1 MSDAHFIETI
11 IGVGILLFAAK
22 LMAELFLRLKLPIV
36 LGELIAG
43 MVVGPF
49 ALGGL
54 EIIDGK
60 QLLQIND
67 EIRVLGEM
75 GAIVILF
82 MAGLEM
88 TPKEFLKGGKA
99 AFVVG
104 TLGVVIPFFAGLAVF
119 QLFGFDVLQS
129 MLIATALTA
138 TSIAISIQVLNE
150 FGKIKTPEARLII
163 GAAIVDDI
171 LAIAVLSV
179 VTSMAGSEGGVDDI
193 DITEITI
200 TILKV
205 LGFFAIMLVVAVV
218 VIPKIITPRL
228 WKAKG
233 SVEGIATAAFFG
245 AAALA
250 GSIGLSP
257 IVGAFAVGMAL
268 STTKVFEKIE
278 NYIGKIGLIFAPL
291 FFAIMLIVAVVVI
304 PKVITPRIWKAKG
317 SVEGIATAAF
327 FGAAALA
334 GSIGLSPIVGAFAV
348 GMALSTTKVFD
359 KIENYVGKIG
369 LIFAPLFFAIIG
381 AQVDL
386 RAVDLNILALSAVIV
401 IIAVTTK
408 LFGCGLPAMY
418 FLKSKQ
424 KGLRVGIGMISR
436 GEVGLIVAGV
446 GITAGILTSEVYST
460 IIIMVVVTT
469 IITPIWLKIEYR
481 KEQKNDK
488 NESNKTV
495 KQKSE

>member
-1 MSDAHFIETI
+1 MAAEAHFIETI

-36 LGELIAG
+36 LGELLAG
-43 MVVGPF
+43 MIVGPF
-49 ALGGL
+49 ALGAFFVV
-54 EIIDGK
+54 DGK

-67 EIRVLGEM
+67 EIRILGEM

-88 TPKEFLKGGKA
+88 TPKEFLRGGKA
-99 AFVVG
+99 SFTVG
-104 TLGVVIPFFAGLAVF
+104 TLGVVVPFFAGLVVF
-119 QLFGFDVLQS
+119 QMFGFDALQS

-163 GAAIVDDI
+163 GAAVVDDI

-179 VTSMAGSEGGVDDI
+179 VSSIAGSEGGVENI
-193 DITEITI
+193 DLTEVTVK
-200 TILKV
+200 ILQV
-205 LGFFAIMLVVAVV
+205 LGFFAVMLIVAVV

-233 SVEGIATAAFFG
+233 SVEGIATASFFG

-291 FFAIMLIVAVVVI
+291 FFAI
-304 PKVITPRIWKAKG
+304 
-317 SVEGIATAAF
+317 
-327 FGAAALA
+327 
-334 GSIGLSPIVGAFAV
+334 
-348 GMALSTTKVFD
+348 
-359 KIENYVGKIG
+359 
-369 LIFAPLFFAIIG
+369 IG

-386 RAVDLNILALSAVIV
+386 RAVDLNVLMLSGIIIIV
-401 IIAVTTK
+401 AIATK
-408 LFGCGLPAMY
+408 LFGCGLPAML
-418 FLKSKQ
+418 FLKNKAQ
-424 KGLRVGIGMISR
+424 GMRVGIGMISR

-446 GITAGILTSEVYST
+446 GITEGILTSDVYST
-460 IIIMVVVTT
+460 IVIMVAVTT
-469 IITPIWLKIEYR
+469 IITPIWLKMEYR
-481 KEQKNDK
+481 KEQRTNSDSS
-488 NESNKTV
+488 EVSSN
-495 KQKSE
+495 QKKD

>member
-1 MSDAHFIETI
+1 MAAEGQFIETI

-36 LGELIAG
+36 LGELLAG
-43 MVVGPF
+43 MIVGPF
-49 ALGGL
+49 ALGAFFVV
-54 EIIDGK
+54 DGK

-67 EIRVLGEM
+67 EIRILGEM

-88 TPKEFLKGGKA
+88 TPKEFLRGGKA
-99 AFVVG
+99 AFTVG
-104 TLGVVIPFFAGLAVF
+104 TLGVVVPFFAGLAIF
-119 QLFGFDVLQS
+119 QLFGFDALQS

-179 VTSMAGSEGGVDDI
+179 VTSIAGSDGGVDNI
-193 DITEITI
+193 DITEVTI
-200 TILKV
+200 TILQV
-205 LGFFAIMLVVAVV
+205 LAFFAIMLVVAVV
-218 VIPKIITPRL
+218 VIPKIVTPRL

-268 STTKVFEKIE
+268 STTKVFEK
-278 NYIGKIGLIFAPL
+278 
-291 FFAIMLIVAVVVI
+291 V
-304 PKVITPRIWKAKG
+304 
-317 SVEGIATAAF
+317 
-327 FGAAALA
+327 
-334 GSIGLSPIVGAFAV
+334 
-348 GMALSTTKVFD
+348 
-359 KIENYVGKIG
+359 ENYVSKIG

-386 RAVDLNILALSAVIV
+386 RAVDLNILMLSGV
-401 IIAVTTK
+401 IISVAIVTK
-408 LFGCGLPAMY
+408 LFGCGLPAML
-418 FLKSKQ
+418 FLKSKAQ
-424 KGLRVGIGMISR
+424 GMRVGVGMISR

-446 GITAGILTSEVYST
+446 GVTAGILETDVYST
-460 IIIMVVVTT
+460 IVIMVAVTT
-469 IITPIWLKIEYR
+469 IITPIWLKMEYR
-481 KEQKNDK
+481 KEQKRGNTTS
-488 NESNKTV
+488 EISSE
-495 KQKSE
+495 QKPE

>member
-1 MSDAHFIETI
+1 MVAEGQFIETI

-36 LGELIAG
+36 LGELLAG
-43 MVVGPF
+43 MIVGPF
-49 ALGGL
+49 ALGGFL
-54 EIIDGK
+54 VIDGK

-67 EIRVLGEM
+67 EIKILGEM

-99 AFVVG
+99 SFTVG

-119 QLFGFDVLQS
+119 QMFGFDALQS

-163 GAAIVDDI
+163 GAAIIDDI

-179 VTSMAGSEGGVDDI
+179 VSSIAGSEGGVDNI
-193 DITEITI
+193 DITEVVI
-200 TILKV
+200 TILQV
-205 LGFFAIMLVVAVV
+205 LGFFAIMLIVAVV
-218 VIPKIITPRL
+218 IIPKIITPRL

-278 NYIGKIGLIFAPL
+278 NY
-291 FFAIMLIVAVVVI
+291 
-304 PKVITPRIWKAKG
+304 
-317 SVEGIATAAF
+317 
-327 FGAAALA
+327 
-334 GSIGLSPIVGAFAV
+334 
-348 GMALSTTKVFD
+348 
-359 KIENYVGKIG
+359 VGKIG

-386 RAVDLNILALSAVIV
+386 RAVDLSILMLSGVVIV
-401 IIAVTTK
+401 IAVVTK
-408 LFGCGLPAMY
+408 LFGCGLPAML
-418 FLKSKQ
+418 FLKSRKQ
-424 KGLRVGIGMISR
+424 GMRVGIGMISR

-446 GITAGILTSEVYST
+446 GISSGVLTSDVYST
-460 IIIMVVVTT
+460 IVIMVIATT
-469 IITPIWLKIEYR
+469 IITPLWLKMEYR
-481 KEQKNDK
+481 KEQIGGNDTS
-488 NESNKTV
+488 NEKI
-495 KQKSE
+495 E

>member
-1 MSDAHFIETI
+1 MSEAHFIETI

-43 MVVGPF
+43 MIVGPF

-54 EIIDGK
+54 QIIDGK

-67 EIRVLGEM
+67 EIKILGEM

-104 TLGVVIPFFAGLAVF
+104 TLGVVIPFFIGLAVF
-119 QLFGFDVLQS
+119 QLFGFDALQS

-138 TSIAISIQVLNE
+138 TSIAISIQVLSE
-150 FGKIKTPEARLII
+150 FGKLKTPEARLII

-179 VTSMAGSEGGVDDI
+179 VTSIAGSDGGVDNI
-193 DITEITI
+193 DITEVTI
-200 TILKV
+200 TILQV
-205 LGFFAIMLVVAVV
+205 LG
-218 VIPKIITPRL
+218 
-228 WKAKG
+228 
-233 SVEGIATAAFFG
+233 
-245 AAALA
+245 
-250 GSIGLSP
+250 
-257 IVGAFAVGMAL
+257 
-268 STTKVFEKIE
+268 
-278 NYIGKIGLIFAPL
+278 

-348 GMALSTTKVFD
+348 GMALSTTKVFE
-359 KIENYVGKIG
+359 KVENYVGKIG

-386 RAVDLNILALSAVIV
+386 RAVDLNILLLSAVIV

-481 KEQKNDK
+481 KEQKNDN
-488 NESNKTV
+488 NESNKTIEP
-495 KQKSE
+495 KSE